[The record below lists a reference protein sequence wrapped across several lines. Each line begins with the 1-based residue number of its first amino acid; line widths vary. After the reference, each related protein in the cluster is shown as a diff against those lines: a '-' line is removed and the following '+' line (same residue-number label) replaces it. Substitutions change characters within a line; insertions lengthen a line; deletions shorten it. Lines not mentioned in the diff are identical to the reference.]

1 MLTIRPAV
9 LRDAKT
15 MMEVHRQAVFAKAAG
30 HYSRAILETWA
41 PGATANRVVQVEH
54 EIADPAFIVLVAE
67 AAGDLIGFAMAI
79 PTKGELRAVYVKPNP
94 VGGVGRALLAEIEG
108 RAFALAD
115 QLACDASLNSEE
127 FYKANGHQAEAPIR
141 HVLRRGT
148 AIPCIR
154 MSKRRPGPRVIA
166 LSAAT

>member
-41 PGATANRVVQVEH
+41 PGATADRVVQVEH

-67 AAGDLIGFAMAI
+67 AAGDLIGLAMAI

-94 VGGVGRALLAEIEG
+94 GEGQVKSIEPFRAPVIEFG
-108 RAFALAD
+108 
-115 QLACDASLNSEE
+115 S
-127 FYKANGHQAEAPIR
+127 G
-141 HVLRRGT
+141 
-148 AIPCIR
+148 
-154 MSKRRPGPRVIA
+154 RRPTCFVRAPYGGI
-166 LSAAT
+166 T